1 MRISLRIATAPLFLL
16 ASTGHAQFVE
26 AEATALHT
34 MTTNAGSFGWAISE
48 LRDVDGDGLTDVIV
62 GQPNGGQQRGFARI
76 HSSATGARL
85 YLTAGVNFGDQ
96 LGWAIA
102 DAGDVNADGTP
113 DIIAGAPFGGYSRLA
128 SGVDGSLILDIPAP
142 DGVASQ
148 FGYAVSSLGDV
159 NNDGRSDLL
168 IGAPAYNNGIN
179 TGAGRVYVCSG
190 ADGSVIHTINGP
202 GVFGAG
208 FGQGVSGVGD
218 VDGDGIDD
226 AAVSSPGQ
234 GRAYLYSGATGLQIG
249 PDLIPTSASNS
260 FGQFFVGGV
269 GDLTGDGVPD
279 VYVGDYAASRAFV
292 FSGADGSIHLNIPG
306 GGGAGLGCGRGL
318 YADADGDGV
327 DDLCIGA
334 YTDATGGPSAGQVR
348 LYSGA
353 DGSLIRAVSSN
364 TGGTQLGFDAVGIG
378 DVNGDGAPDF
388 VGAASPANTVHIIA
402 GLPLPCEPDI
412 NADGVLDN
420 GDIGA
425 FVALFLAG
433 DLSADFNN
441 DGILDNGD
449 IGAFVSA
456 FLAGC

>member
-1 MRISLRIATAPLFLL
+1 MRTTPRSLAALALAATGA
-16 ASTGHAQFVE
+16 HAQFVE
-26 AEATALHT
+26 PEATAIHT
-34 MTTNAGSFGWAISE
+34 MSANTGSFGWAVSE
-48 LRDVDGDGLTDVIV
+48 LADVDGDGLTDVIV

-76 HSSATGARL
+76 HSSATGERL
-85 YLTAGVNFGDQ
+85 YLTAGNNFGDQ
-96 LGWAIA
+96 LGYAIA
-102 DAGDVNADGTP
+102 DAGDVNNDGTP
-113 DIIAGAPFGGYSRLA
+113 DIIAGAPFGGYCRLA
-128 SGVDGSLILDIPAP
+128 SGVDGAAILDIPAP

-159 NNDGRSDLL
+159 DGDGRSDLL
-168 IGAPAYNNGIN
+168 IGAPGYNNGIN

-190 ADGSVIHTINGP
+190 ADGSVIHTIDGP
-202 GVFGAG
+202 GNFGAV
-208 FGQGVSGVGD
+208 FGQGVSGIGD
-218 VDGDGIDD
+218 VDGDGITDG
-226 AAVSSPGQ
+226 AVSAPGQ
-234 GRAYLYSGATGLQIG
+234 RRAYIYSGATGLQIG
-249 PDLIPTSASNS
+249 PDLVPGGSSTS

-279 VYVGDYAASRAFV
+279 VYVGDYAASRAYV
-292 FSGADGSIHLNIPG
+292 FSGADGSIHLNIAG
-306 GGGAGLGCGRGL
+306 GTGSGLGCGRGL

-334 YTDATGGPSAGQVR
+334 YTDSTGGGSAGQVR

-353 DGSLIRAVSSN
+353 DGSLIRVVSSN

-402 GLPLPCEPDI
+402 GLPLPCEPDV
-412 NADGVLDN
+412 ND
-420 GDIGA
+420 
-425 FVALFLAG
+425 
-433 DLSADFNN
+433 

-449 IGAFVSA
+449 IGAFVTLFLAGDPSADFNDDGILDNGDIGAFVAA